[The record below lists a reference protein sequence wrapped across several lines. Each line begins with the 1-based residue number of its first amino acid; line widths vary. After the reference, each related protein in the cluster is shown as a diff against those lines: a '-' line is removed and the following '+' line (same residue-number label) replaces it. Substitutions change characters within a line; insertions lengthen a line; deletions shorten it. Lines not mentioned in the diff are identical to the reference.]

1 MKPKLHLWLSG
12 NLSCMKKFF
21 PFHVLCGHNAM
32 HLAMTVCSLWAS
44 EKCLFIIK
52 QNNLS
57 SDIGKC
63 CYLFLQF
70 LQLASSLRFY
80 GYVQFKP
87 CTTNYPEEDTRVII
101 SVGNREL
108 NFRLQT
114 PGVSVYLN
122 RVTALL
128 KRFTWKYNVLSLL
141 ISWTRNIS
149 GRFHSLFWLEENLFY
164 HFLCL

>member
-1 MKPKLHLWLSG
+1 MTFRLF
-12 NLSCMKKFF
+12 SCMKKFF

-32 HLAMTVCSLWAS
+32 HLLMTVCSFVSIRKVLVHY
-44 EKCLFIIK
+44 KTK
-52 QNNLS
+52 NLS
-57 SDIGKC
+57 SDIQK

-70 LQLASSLRFY
+70 LQLARSLRFY

-128 KRFTWKYNVLSLL
+128 QRFTWKYNVLSLL
-141 ISWTRNIS
+141 IS
-149 GRFHSLFWLEENLFY
+149 
-164 HFLCL
+164 

>member
-1 MKPKLHLWLSG
+1 MKPKSHLWLSG
-12 NLSCMKKFF
+12 YSVARRNSFLFMYCVDTM
-21 PFHVLCGHNAM
+21 LCILQWKSA
-32 HLAMTVCSLWAS
+32 VLWAS

-70 LQLASSLRFY
+70 LQLARSLRFY

-141 ISWTRNIS
+141 ISWTGNIS

-164 HFLCL
+164 HF

>member
-1 MKPKLHLWLSG
+1 MY
-12 NLSCMKKFF
+12 CVDTM
-21 PFHVLCGHNAM
+21 LCIWQWQSA
-32 HLAMTVCSLWAS
+32 ALWAS

-52 QNNLS
+52 QNKLS

-70 LQLASSLRFY
+70 LQLARSLRFY